1 VKGADG
7 ASQLGKIV
15 KLFRHGPQIPR
26 LTQMDSC
33 WSSWF

>member
-15 KLFRHGPQIPR
+15 KLFRHGSQIPR